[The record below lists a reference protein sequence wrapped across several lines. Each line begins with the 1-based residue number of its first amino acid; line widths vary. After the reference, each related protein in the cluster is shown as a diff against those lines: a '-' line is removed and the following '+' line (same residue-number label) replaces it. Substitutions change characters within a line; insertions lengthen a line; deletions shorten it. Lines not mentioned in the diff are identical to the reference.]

1 MRTRPV
7 TIPFGQFFEVPQC
20 IQRIDV
26 RSTHGWQVR
35 YGGTKFFS
43 DGTPDGSGAAA
54 SLKRATKELLA
65 RIASVPVAVPI
76 HQQPNRRK
84 TNDLPAGIS
93 GPIVRRRAGTGTR
106 IAEFSLTLP
115 QFGKQAK
122 RRTVYIGTERTYS
135 IARFKLALAKAIEL
149 RTAAVEKYEAD
160 ATRARRQAASQLRA
174 KLRSDAAAAKAQ

>member
-7 TIPFGQFFEVPQC
+7 TIPFGQSFEVPQC

-43 DGTPDGSGAAA
+43 DGTPDGTGAAR
-54 SLKRATKELLA
+54 SLTRATRELLA
-65 RIASVPVAVPI
+65 RIATVPAAVSI
-76 HQQPNRRK
+76 HQAPSRHK

-93 GPIVRRRAGTGTR
+93 GPIVRRRGDRGTR

-115 QFGKQAK
+115 QFGKEAK

-135 IARFKLALAKAIEL
+135 ITRFELALAKAIEL
-149 RTAAVEKYEAD
+149 RTAAEQQYEAD
-160 ATRARRQAASQLRA
+160 ATRARRKDAAQLKA
-174 KLRSDAAAAKAQ
+174 KLRADSMRKA